1 MKKKNIK
8 ESSDNNLVNGGKNNK
23 NFTTSE
29 VIVLILTTF
38 IVGLVFGKIIV
49 SKKNAYTFTKT
60 NDQYINK
67 FIKNYKYIVD
77 NYYKELDKD
86 QLINNAISG
95 MMQSLD
101 DPYSVYISEEESNNF
116 NITLDG
122 SYKGFGI
129 QIQKNE
135 ENGYMVITSIFKNS
149 PAEISGLKVG
159 DQIISI
165 DNVESKDL
173 SVSDFSSNI
182 RNSSNKT
189 FNLKVLRDGDEID
202 VTVNKELVVLDSVAS
217 KMLEIDKKNVGY
229 IYISIFANNTY
240 SQFKKQLEELES
252 KNIEYLII
260 DVRSNTGGHLTS
272 VTSILDLFIN
282 SNQIMYQF
290 EQNNKIKPIYGN
302 GKKNK
307 KYEIVLLANE
317 MSASAS
323 EVLIAGLKENFGCK
337 LIGKK
342 TYGKGTVQ
350 EMVNLSDGN
359 QYKITVK
366 KWLTPKGNW
375 VNDTEGIMPDIEI
388 DLEKEYYELGDESA
402 DNQLNA
408 AIDYIRKKYKAME
421 TVR

>member
-8 ESSDNNLVNGGKNNK
+8 ESNDNNLVNGGKNNK

-101 DPYSVYISEEESNNF
+101 DPYSVYINEEESNNF

-408 AIDYIRKKYKAME
+408 AIDYIRKKI
-421 TVR
+421 